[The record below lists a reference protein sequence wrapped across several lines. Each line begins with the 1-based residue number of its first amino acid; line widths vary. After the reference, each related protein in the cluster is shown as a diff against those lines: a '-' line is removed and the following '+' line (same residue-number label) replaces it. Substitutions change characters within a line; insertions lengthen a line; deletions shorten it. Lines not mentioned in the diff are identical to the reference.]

1 MENKYQQLIHKELDG
16 LLTPSEKEELDAALQ
31 TDPELQKLYKE
42 LRQMSEQ
49 LNQVTQIEPPPS
61 LKKQILESID
71 FKKYHPKNK
80 NQEWLIRISQW
91 FAEPRFRLAYGLA
104 AGIILGI
111 LSSLFI
117 LPGLITQSHLQIKDL
132 YGTIGIHE
140 NDLNVIKEI
149 SVTENSFQ
157 GAFKVKSYWNI
168 VGFEISFKTGVDT
181 EIQLEYDRNL
191 LVFRGI
197 TTLESET
204 TDLES
209 IANRITLTASQQGNF
224 LVLFE
229 KLSTSIFPI
238 TLKVNQEGENILTRV
253 ITE

>member
-1 MENKYQQLIHKELDG
+1 MEKKYIQLIHNDLDG
-16 LLTPSEKEELDAALQ
+16 LLTPSERHELDIALKS
-31 TDPELQKLYKE
+31 DPELRKLYE
-42 LRQMSEQ
+42 DLHQMSVQ
-49 LNQVTQIEPPPS
+49 LNQIPRVEPPPT
-61 LKKQILESID
+61 LKKKILESIN
-71 FKKYHPKNK
+71 FNRY
-80 NQEWLIRISQW
+80 QEREAEQDWFVRISQW
-91 FAEPRFRLAYGLA
+91 LAEPRFRLAYGLA

-140 NDLNVIKEI
+140 NDLNVIKEL

-168 VGFEISFKTGVDT
+168 VGFEISFKTDAET

-197 TTLESET
+197 TTLESEI

-209 IANRITLTASQQGNF
+209 IANRITLTAPQQGNF
-224 LVLFE
+224 LILFE
-229 KLSTSIFPI
+229 KLSTPIFPI
-238 TLKVNQEGENILTRV
+238 TLKVNQEGENILTQV
-253 ITE
+253 IME